1 MTKKKEKYFG
11 KQTIF
16 LSLLII
22 YIGFIP
28 GCGGIGEPDS
38 LPHFANP
45 PDTLNILKLANFLS
59 EIEEDSI
66 INLNTTLSSGKK
78 RYIGIKAVPQD
89 GDDFR
94 RMELDEVY
102 WRGVSVKEGDF
113 RGAKFRSANCSDSDF
128 SNSDFRIADIRW
140 TVFDNSIL
148 RNCNFTQAHMFHV
161 KVNYADLSY
170 SDFRGANM
178 FGMEGH
184 NAKLINCNFSG
195 ALMKDSEFLH
205 SDFTGSKG
213 IKTKLFRA
221 VLKNSKIDSCDFSY
235 CDFTGAGLEG
245 ASFKYSRLRFTNFQG
260 AHLQG
265 VDFTGAD
272 LLGCNFKGANFENTI
287 FTNAINLPESL
298 ETILVDS
305 IAAPT
310 TVSKNISAP

>member
-1 MTKKKEKYFG
+1 MVKRKKKYLK
-11 KQTIF
+11 KHTTR
-16 LSLLII
+16 LSLLVI
-22 YIGFIP
+22 YLGLIY
-28 GCGGIGEPDS
+28 GCSGIGEPDS
-38 LPHFANP
+38 LPHFAQP

-59 EIEEDSI
+59 ETEEDSI
-66 INLNTTLSSGKK
+66 INLATTLSSGKK

-94 RMELDEVY
+94 KMELDEVY

-113 RGAKFRSANCSDSDF
+113 RGAVFRSANCSESDF
-128 SNSDFRIADIRW
+128 SYSDFRVADIRW
-140 TVFDNSIL
+140 TVFDNSIM
-148 RNCNFTQAHMFHV
+148 RNCNFSQAHMFHV
-161 KVNYADLSY
+161 KVNNADLSN

-184 NAKLINCNFSG
+184 NAKLVNCDFTG

-245 ASFKYSRLRFTNFQG
+245 ASFRHSRLRFTNFQG

-272 LLGCNFKGANFENTI
+272 LLGCKFKGANFENTI
-287 FTNAINLPESL
+287 FTNAINLPENL
-298 ETILVDS
+298 EAILVDS
-305 IAAPT
+305 IASPT
-310 TVSKNISAP
+310 TINKKISAP